1 MKFVEFCSIVVARG
15 DIMEAQQKKRKKKRF
30 GLFHFILLLGITY
43 VIVVFWKQEILLN
56 ELEAKKQENAL
67 EVEILERDIEELEK
81 EIEDSDTLKFVE
93 KIAREELGM
102 VKPRELIYIDK
113 NKNKNSIFY
122 KRKLD
127 K

>member
-1 MKFVEFCSIVVARG
+1 
-15 DIMEAQQKKRKKKRF
+15 MESQQKKRKKKRF